1 MLRRPSLLSTFLSA
15 AKPSLLN
22 QVAYG
27 LSFLEAFSTTTFLK
41 PAEGGILSKARTP
54 SINFVLGGPGVGK
67 GTQCA
72 RIAERYGFTHLS
84 VGDLLRNEISSNT
97 EYGEMILETITKGKI
112 VSSEVTV
119 KLLKRTIESN
129 ETDRFLIDGFPRSE
143 ENRVAYE
150 QIIGIEPGVVLFFD
164 CDEEE
169 MLKRVLHR
177 NQGRI
182 DDNIDTTME
191 RLKVFEA
198 YTLPVIKYYTEKGKL
213 YKINAIGTED
223 EIFERVRP
231 IFSSLHTP

>member
-1 MLRRPSLLSTFLSA
+1 MLRRASSLSVFFSA

-27 LSFLEAFSTTTFLK
+27 LSFLEAFSTTVLK
-41 PAEGGILSKARTP
+41 SEKARTP
-54 SINFVLGGPGVGK
+54 TINFVLGGPGVGK

-72 RIAERYGFTHLS
+72 RIAETYGFTHLS
-84 VGDLLRNEISSNT
+84 VGDLLRKEISSNT
-97 EYGEMILETITKGKI
+97 EYGEMILETIAKGKI

-119 KLLKRTIESN
+119 KLLKDAIESA
-129 ETDRFLIDGFPRSE
+129 ETCRFLIDGFPRSE

-150 QIIGIEPGVVLFFD
+150 EIIGIEPEVVVFFD
-164 CDEEE
+164 CDEVE
-169 MLKRVLHR
+169 MVNRVLHR

-182 DDNIDTTME
+182 DDNIDTTKE

-198 YTLPVIKYYTEKGKL
+198 YSLPVIKYYSDKGKL

-231 IFSSLHTP
+231 IFAT

>member
-1 MLRRPSLLSTFLSA
+1 MLRRIRSLSTLISS

-22 QVAYG
+22 QVTYG
-27 LSFLEAFSTTTFLK
+27 LHFLEAFSTEALK
-41 PAEGGILSKARTP
+41 PAEAGILSKARTP
-54 SINFVLGGPGVGK
+54 TVNFVLGGPGVGK
-67 GTQCA
+67 GTQCT
-72 RIAERYGFTHLS
+72 RIAETYGFTHLS
-84 VGDLLRNEISSNT
+84 VGDLLRKEISSSS

-119 KLLKRTIESN
+119 KLLKRTIESS

-150 QIIGIEPGVVLFFD
+150 RIIGIEPEVVLFFD

-177 NQGRI
+177 NQGRV
-182 DDNIDTTME
+182 DDNINTTME

-198 YTLPVIKYYTEKGKL
+198 YTLPVIRYYTGKGKL
-213 YKINAIGTED
+213 HKINAIGTED

-231 IFSSLHTP
+231 IFST

>member
-1 MLRRPSLLSTFLSA
+1 MFRRVSSLSTLISA

-27 LSFLEAFSTTTFLK
+27 LNFLEAFSTEVLK
-41 PAEGGILSKARTP
+41 QAEARILSKARTP
-54 SINFVLGGPGVGK
+54 TINFVLGGPGVGK
-67 GTQCA
+67 GTQCT
-72 RIAERYGFTHLS
+72 RIAETYGFTHLS
-84 VGDLLRNEISSNT
+84 VGDLLRKEISSNS
-97 EYGEMILETITKGKI
+97 EDGDMILETIAKGKI

-119 KLLKRTIESN
+119 KLLKSVIESG
-129 ETDRFLIDGFPRSE
+129 ETDKFLIDGFPRSE

-150 QIIGIEPGVVLFFD
+150 QIIGIEPEVVLFFD
-164 CDEEE
+164 CNEEE
-169 MLKRVLHR
+169 MMNRVLHR

-182 DDNIDTTME
+182 DDNIDTTKE

-198 YTLPVIKYYTEKGKL
+198 YTLPVIRYYTEKGKL

-231 IFSSLHTP
+231 IFAK

>member
-1 MLRRPSLLSTFLSA
+1 MLRRASSLSVFFSA

-27 LSFLEAFSTTTFLK
+27 LSFLEAFSTTVLK
-41 PAEGGILSKARTP
+41 PTEAGILSKARTP
-54 SINFVLGGPGVGK
+54 TINFVLGGPGVGK

-72 RIAERYGFTHLS
+72 RIAETYGFKHLS
-84 VGDLLRNEISSNT
+84 VGDLLRKEISSNT

-119 KLLKRTIESN
+119 KLLKSAIESA

-150 QIIGIEPGVVLFFD
+150 KIIGIEPEVVLFFD
-164 CDEEE
+164 CDEVE
-169 MLKRVLHR
+169 MINRVLHR

-182 DDNIDTTME
+182 DDNIDTTKE

-198 YTLPVIKYYTEKGKL
+198 YTLPVIKYYSEKGKL

-231 IFSSLHTP
+231 IFAT